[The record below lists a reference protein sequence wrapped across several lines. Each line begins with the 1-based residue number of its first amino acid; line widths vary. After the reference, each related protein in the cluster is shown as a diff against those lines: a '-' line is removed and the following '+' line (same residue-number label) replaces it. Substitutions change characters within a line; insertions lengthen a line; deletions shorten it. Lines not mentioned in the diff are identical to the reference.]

1 MNELKS
7 LLRPEI
13 KIQNVVCTSSLE
25 QEIDIASFN
34 QYEFLRSNLKLFKA
48 GYVKDKTMVGIVS
61 VFKNGKL
68 VSLGTKSPEQ
78 AVEELEKASMILQKY
93 KLSKYVKIIPQ
104 IRNIVVNFD
113 MKRKIPIEKLA
124 RTLPKCMYEPEQFA
138 GLIYRMPK
146 SCVGWIFASGKGV
159 IVGTKSINEINSA
172 FFEINERT
180 SLFPK

>member
-1 MNELKS
+1 MSELKS
-7 LLRPEI
+7 VLRPEV
-13 KIQNVVCTSSLE
+13 KIQNIVCTASLE
-25 QEIDIASFN
+25 QEIDIVSFN

-61 VFKNGKL
+61 VFENGKL

-78 AVEELEKASMILQKY
+78 AVEELNKACKILQKY
-93 KLSKYVKIIPQ
+93 KLSKDVKIFPEIQ
-104 IRNIVVNFD
+104 NIVVNFD
-113 MKRKIPIEKLA
+113 MKRKVHIEKLA

-146 SCVGWIFASGKGV
+146 SCVGWIFASGKGI

-180 SLFPK
+180 SSYSN